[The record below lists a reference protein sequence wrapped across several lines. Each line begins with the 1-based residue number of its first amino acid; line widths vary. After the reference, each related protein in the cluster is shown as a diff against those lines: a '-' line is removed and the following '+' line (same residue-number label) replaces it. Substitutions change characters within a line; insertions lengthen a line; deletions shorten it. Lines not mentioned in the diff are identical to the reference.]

1 MLCKLASDAR
11 SLVEGHLHLNGEQ
24 LICLHRTC
32 CTLWGCASDF
42 IRLIKSCI
50 DECRCVF
57 ALLKVSG
64 ISTVRRKTNLSV
76 LNLWL
81 MSTTSPFIHLG
92 VYIREAGGCVSAH
105 VPVFLC
111 YLHLCVSCWKNV
123 MPPISCCYMV
133 NYAEVICFNG
143 RLWVLNMGIFFC
155 IFRESFMIFFKRFI
169 SFILGLAAHSLYCNV
184 RASVKRLWKGKTIT
198 QRK

>member
-1 MLCKLASDAR
+1 MLKGFHWSSVLCKLASDAR

-24 LICLHRTC
+24 LICFHRTC
-32 CTLWGCASDF
+32 CMLWGCASDF
-42 IRLIKSCI
+42 IQPIKSCI

-64 ISTVRRKTNLSV
+64 ISTIRRQTNLSV

-81 MSTTSPFIHLG
+81 MSTTSPFIHLW

-111 YLHLCVSCWKNV
+111 YLHLCVSRWKHV
-123 MPPISCCYMV
+123 IPPISCCYMV
-133 NYAEVICFNG
+133 NYG
-143 RLWVLNMGIFFC
+143 KLLNMGKFFVY
-155 IFRESFMIFFKRFI
+155 
-169 SFILGLAAHSLYCNV
+169 LGKALWFSSRDSLVLFWVWQHIVYTV
-184 RASVKRLWKGKTIT
+184 M
-198 QRK
+198 